1 MIEAAQNAQ
10 AAQPSPQPY
19 QSPPARSWNGELTG
33 SVVFCQAFFVRLS
46 LGFR

>member
-10 AAQPSPQPY
+10 AAQPPPALPA
-19 QSPPARSWNGELTG
+19 PPARSWNGKLTS
-33 SVVFCQAFFVRLS
+33 SVVFCQTFFVRLS